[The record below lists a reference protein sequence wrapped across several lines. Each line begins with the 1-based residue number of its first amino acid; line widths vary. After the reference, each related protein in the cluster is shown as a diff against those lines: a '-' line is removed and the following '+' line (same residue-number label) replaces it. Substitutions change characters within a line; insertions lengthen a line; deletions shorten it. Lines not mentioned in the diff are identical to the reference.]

1 MNFHTDT
8 DVRECDD
15 VREEL
20 QPYLLTQYA
29 DSVTITQLL
38 ADFRDN
44 IDAQNDTDL
53 IEKQF
58 MDIDTAQGIGLDIL
72 GRIIGIPRIVQ
83 YASQAITLN
92 DETYRRLLK
101 YKAYANISDASL
113 ATLNKMLYTL
123 FDEDLFTAENIVV
136 KEQNGGEY
144 YNSFPMHV
152 RFTAKRELNDEEKIL
167 FNVGAILNLSAGVGW
182 SLIVIQDNIFG
193 FKNSELQ
200 PFNCGTFTSNS
211 NVVEGGA

>member
-58 MDIDTAQGIGLDIL
+58 MDIDKVAYDQYTVDRDTIFLIWTTMPCRFKQSIHCSLFGLR
-72 GRIIGIPRIVQ
+72 RIPQSYCYV
-83 YASQAITLN
+83 
-92 DETYRRLLK
+92 
-101 YKAYANISDASL
+101 
-113 ATLNKMLYTL
+113 
-123 FDEDLFTAENIVV
+123 
-136 KEQNGGEY
+136 
-144 YNSFPMHV
+144 
-152 RFTAKRELNDEEKIL
+152 
-167 FNVGAILNLSAGVGW
+167 
-182 SLIVIQDNIFG
+182 
-193 FKNSELQ
+193 
-200 PFNCGTFTSNS
+200 
-211 NVVEGGA
+211 

>member
-136 KEQNGGEY
+136 KEQSGDEY
-144 YNSFPMHV
+144 YNSFPMHI
-152 RFTAKRELNDEEKIL
+152 RFTAKRELTDEEKIL

-200 PFNCGTFTSNS
+200 PFHCGAFTSNS